1 MWNVEFTILLHT
13 LHCIDKIH
21 NDNTQKEACTARFFG
36 ALTCPHCRSKAP
48 YGLIPCSFSHL
59 HVFIRQLGSP
69 LCLSLSLSLSLS
81 HTSRLSL
88 LPQVAVLIL
97 PLVVVEE
104 RAAEVHVRE
113 LRLRLKVD
121 VLLVRPGVLFSYVV
135 GE

>member
-1 MWNVEFTILLHT
+1 MIS
-13 LHCIDKIH
+13 
-21 NDNTQKEACTARFFG
+21 DNTQKEACTARFFG

-59 HVFIRQLGSP
+59 HVIGSWQALSAC
-69 LCLSLSLSLSLS
+69 LCLS
-81 HTSRLSL
+81 HISRLPL
-88 LPQVAVLIL
+88 LPQVAVLTL

>member
-1 MWNVEFTILLHT
+1 MITHKKRRARHVSSGRSRAHT
-13 LHCIDKIH
+13 VVAKHPMDSFR
-21 NDNTQKEACTARFFG
+21 AR
-36 ALTCPHCRSKAP
+36 S
-48 YGLIPCSFSHL
+48 LIYTYSAVGKP
-59 HVFIRQLGSP
+59 
-69 LCLSLSLSLSLS
+69 SLSVSVSLPLSLS

>member
-1 MWNVEFTILLHT
+1 MLVISFT
-13 LHCIDKIH
+13 
-21 NDNTQKEACTARFFG
+21 R
-36 ALTCPHCRSKAP
+36 
-48 YGLIPCSFSHL
+48 
-59 HVFIRQLGSP
+59 IRQLGSP
-69 LCLSLSLSLSLS
+69 LCLSLSLSHSLS
-81 HTSRLSL
+81 HISGLSL